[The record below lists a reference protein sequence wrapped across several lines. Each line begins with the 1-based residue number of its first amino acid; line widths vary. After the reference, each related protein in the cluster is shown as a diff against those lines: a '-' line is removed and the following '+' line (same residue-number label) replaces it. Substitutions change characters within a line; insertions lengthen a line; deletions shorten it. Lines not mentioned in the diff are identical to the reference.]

1 MFAIFKKSKI
11 QTFSNFGIDNHHI
24 VHKDNVSVKNLLT
37 LQKHAL

>member
-1 MFAIFKKSKI
+1 MFAIFKKSKM
-11 QTFSNFGIDNHHI
+11 QTFSNFGIDNHLI